1 MIGTGYVGL
10 VTGACFAENGNDVWC
25 VDVNKQKIDALNEG
39 HIPIYEPG
47 LEEIVKR
54 NTTQGRLHFTT
65 SLKEGMENALFIF
78 IAVGTPPDSN
88 GAADLSFVYNVA
100 KEIGENLESYKIVVT
115 KSTVP
120 VGTTLKV
127 KEIIGQQLAL
137 RNRFDL
143 EFDVAFC
150 PEFLKEGS
158 AVDDFKKPDRVVFG
172 TENNR
177 TAELL
182 KELFNPFVLRDNRMI
197 SMSIPS
203 AELTKYASN
212 AMLATRISFM
222 NELAR
227 FCEVVDADIDEVRM
241 GMGTDS
247 RIGLAFL
254 YAGIG
259 YGGSCFPKDVKGLI
273 QSGEEK
279 EQPFSLIQSV
289 EKINQD
295 QKEWF
300 LKKILNHFNNGVEGK
315 TFAIW
320 GLSFK
325 PHTDDIREAPSLHII
340 ARLVSLGASIRAYD
354 PVASENTAIA
364 LEQFKDSITY
374 CSENYEALEGSDA
387 LLLLTEWPLF
397 RGPDFVRMK
406 ELLKTPLIF
415 DGRNQYNPEHL
426 KAMGFIYNCVGR
438 KIPQKGTIKK

>member
-259 YGGSCFPKDVKGLI
+259 YGGSCFPKDVKALI

-300 LKKILNHFNNGVEGK
+300 LKKILNHFNNDVKGK

-340 ARLVSLGASIRAYD
+340 SRLVSLGASIRAYD
-354 PVASENTAIA
+354 PVASENTAAA
-364 LEQFKDSITY
+364 LEQFKSSITY

-397 RGPDFVRMK
+397 RGPEFARMK
-406 ELLKTPLIF
+406 DLLKTPIIF

-426 KAMGFIYNCVGR
+426 KAMGFLYYCVGR
-438 KIPQKGTIKK
+438 TT

>member
-1 MIGTGYVGL
+1 MRICMIGTGYVGL

-47 LEEIVKR
+47 LEEIVRR

-127 KEIIGQQLAL
+127 KEIISQQLAL

-259 YGGSCFPKDVKGLI
+259 YGGSCFPKDVKALI
-273 QSGEEK
+273 QSGEEM
-279 EQPFSLIQSV
+279 EQPFSLLESV

-300 LKKILNHFNNGVEGK
+300 LKKILNHFDNEVKGK

-325 PHTDDIREAPSLHII
+325 PHTDDIREAPSIYII
-340 ARLVSLGASIRAYD
+340 SRLVSLGASIRAYD
-354 PVASENTAIA
+354 PVASENAEAA
-364 LEQFKDSITY
+364 LEQFKDNITF
-374 CSENYEALEGSDA
+374 CSDNYEALEESDA

-397 RGPDFVRMK
+397 RGPDFARMK
-406 ELLKTPLIF
+406 ELLKTPVIF

-426 KAMGFIYNCVGR
+426 KSMGFKYWSVGR
-438 KIPQKGTIKK
+438 RGRE

>member
-1 MIGTGYVGL
+1 MRICMIGTGYVGL

-259 YGGSCFPKDVKGLI
+259 YGGSCFPKDVKALI

-289 EKINQD
+289 EKINQG

-300 LKKILNHFNNGVEGK
+300 LKKIVNHFNNDVEGK

-325 PHTDDIREAPSLHII
+325 PHTDDIREAPSLQII
-340 ARLVSLGASIRAYD
+340 SRLVSLGASIKAYD
-354 PVASENTAIA
+354 PVASENTAAA

-397 RGPDFVRMK
+397 RGPDFAKMK
-406 ELLKTPLIF
+406 ALLKTPLIF

-426 KAMGFIYNCVGR
+426 KAMGFLYYCVGR
-438 KIPQKGTIKK
+438 KK

>member
-259 YGGSCFPKDVKGLI
+259 YGGSCFPKDVKALI

-300 LKKILNHFNNGVEGK
+300 LKKILNHFNNDVEGK

-340 ARLVSLGASIRAYD
+340 SRLVSLGASIRAYD
-354 PVASENTAIA
+354 PVASENTAAA
-364 LEQFKDSITY
+364 LEQFKESITY

-397 RGPDFVRMK
+397 RGPDFARMK
-406 ELLKTPLIF
+406 TLLKTPIIF

-426 KAMGFIYNCVGR
+426 KAMGFQYQCMGR
-438 KIPQKGTIKK
+438 LK